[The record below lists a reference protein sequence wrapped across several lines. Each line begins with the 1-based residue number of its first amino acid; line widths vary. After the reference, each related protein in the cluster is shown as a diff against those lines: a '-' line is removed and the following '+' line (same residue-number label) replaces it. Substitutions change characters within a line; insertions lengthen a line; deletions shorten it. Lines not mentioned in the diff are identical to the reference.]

1 MEYYILEDDYTG
13 NRKIFK
19 NIQKA
24 REEILKN
31 YLEYNVISDICQA
44 TMEKVQ
50 RKCPNISE
58 DALTSIK
65 QGFDTIKP
73 RYFRTLCL

>member
-31 YLEYNVISDICQA
+31 YLEYNVISDIC
-44 TMEKVQ
+44 
-50 RKCPNISE
+50 
-58 DALTSIK
+58 
-65 QGFDTIKP
+65 
-73 RYFRTLCL
+73 